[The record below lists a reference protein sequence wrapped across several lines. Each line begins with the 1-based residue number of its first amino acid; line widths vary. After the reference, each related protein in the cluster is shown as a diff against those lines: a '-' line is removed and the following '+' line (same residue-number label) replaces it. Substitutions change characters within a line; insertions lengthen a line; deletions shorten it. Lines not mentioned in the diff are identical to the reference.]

1 MVTKGKKQSVEALY
15 LLRDIETRAILNAAG
30 LPQQDEIKSGW
41 VGIGFSLGGLK
52 LVAPLDEVVELL
64 TYPSLSRV
72 PGTKKWVKGIANIR
86 GNLLPVMDL
95 SGYLTRKSTPL
106 TVTTRVLV
114 VRHAGIYSGLL
125 VDEVLG
131 LKHFLDEER
140 SKSVPDVD
148 NFIKTYLR
156 GSFTQDAQQ
165 WGVFSMY
172 SLVESPLFMQV
183 AV

>member
-1 MVTKGKKQSVEALY
+1 MATKAKKQSASPLY
-15 LLRDIETRAILNAAG
+15 LLRDIEKRAILNAAG
-30 LPQQDEIKSGW
+30 LPQQDEAKTGW
-41 VGIGFSLGGLK
+41 VGIGFKLGDLK

-86 GNLLPVMDL
+86 GNLLPIMDL
-95 SGYLTRKSTPL
+95 SGYLTRKPTAL
-106 TVTTRVLV
+106 TASSRILV

-140 SKSVPDVD
+140 SRTVPNVD

-156 GSFTQDAQQ
+156 GSCTQDAQQ
-165 WGVFSMY
+165 WGIFSMY